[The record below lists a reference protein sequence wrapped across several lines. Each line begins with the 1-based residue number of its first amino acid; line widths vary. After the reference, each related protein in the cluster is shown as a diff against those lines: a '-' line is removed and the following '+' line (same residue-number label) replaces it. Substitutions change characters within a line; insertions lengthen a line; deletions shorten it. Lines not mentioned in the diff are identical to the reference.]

1 MLLLG
6 WTVRFFH
13 GVWRRKYSLNFFR
26 FSFHFS
32 LKLNSFEFVQC
43 CKKGNLFR
51 IFHVLTFFV
60 SSFFPS
66 STTGVAWASSSACSP
81 CCAVAAPQ
89 PSQSRTSTTHPHSCW
104 RCSCRAS
111 ELRFLKQQFCRIVRK
126 KMFLFFLC
134 FACFECEIQQ
144 LFDVSDRG
152 YTGRSLET
160 SVEFH

>member
-1 MLLLG
+1 MEELARTALEIYNRVRTEEESSKLVGKYLLRSHNALTCLLLG
-6 WTVRFFH
+6 WTMRFFH
-13 GVWRRKYSLNFFR
+13 DVWRRKYSLNFFR
-26 FSFHFS
+26 FNFQ

-104 RCSCRAS
+104 RC
-111 ELRFLKQQFCRIVRK
+111 
-126 KMFLFFLC
+126 
-134 FACFECEIQQ
+134 
-144 LFDVSDRG
+144 
-152 YTGRSLET
+152 
-160 SVEFH
+160 